1 VHDVSESLNPHRLS
15 GALFRLAMTFT
26 SFYERC
32 QVLKA
37 EDDERRRSRLML
49 CDLSARTLRQ
59 GLALLGIE
67 APDRM

>member
-1 VHDVSESLNPHRLS
+1 LL
-15 GALFRLAMTFT
+15 
-26 SFYERC
+26 
-32 QVLKA
+32 
-37 EDDERRRSRLML
+37 L